1 MQRDFNKDYLSEKLQ
16 LIGEKLGDSYGQPL
30 LDELIKRMERTV
42 AHFNDEV
49 DIMLKTIKSR
59 TKNQRGLLA
68 SMRGEEA
75 ISKEVKLSK
84 LEKKLEIDINMPE
97 KSEVPKRKK
106 FLLFRRKSKK

>member
-1 MQRDFNKDYLSEKLQ
+1 
-16 LIGEKLGDSYGQPL
+16 
-30 LDELIKRMERTV
+30 
-42 AHFNDEV
+42 
-49 DIMLKTIKSR
+49 
-59 TKNQRGLLA
+59 
-68 SMRGEEA
+68 MRGEEA